1 MIGGDRESG
10 GEVGSIEL
18 IRSPRVDTGE
28 LVRDAHATFV
38 PLCEIGPSI
47 LLRGKSK
54 RPTKDDGRMKPYLA

>member
-10 GEVGSIEL
+10 GEVGGIAL
-18 IRSPRVDTGE
+18 IRSPRVDIGE

-47 LLRGKSK
+47 LFDVVNPKANQR
-54 RPTKDDGRMKPYLA
+54 

>member
-10 GEVGSIEL
+10 GEAGGIEL
-18 IRSPRVDTGE
+18 VRSPRVDIGE

-47 LLRGKSK
+47 LFDAVS
-54 RPTKDDGRMKPYLA
+54 PTGEPKTAGE